1 MKDVYAIINPVSGRR
16 NLGEF
21 MPAIR
26 SALAREG
33 VGLTCMVT
41 AGPGDAARLGEAVPD
56 SARAILVV
64 GGDGTTRDVAGAR
77 VGRPVPLA
85 VLGGGTENIVAKAL
99 RMPRNPEQIADLIL
113 HGRPR
118 PMDVGVVNGRKF
130 LIITGVGF
138 DAEVVHRLHAVRAG
152 HISHFD
158 YFWPIWRTF
167 WAHAFPPVRVDVD
180 GTRVFEGRGLVFV
193 GVLRRYSLGLQ
204 LLARAVYDDGLLDVC
219 IYPCASAPRLVGHA
233 LQTLFRKHVTSGNV
247 LYMQGRRVDIASDV
261 PIPLQIDG
269 DVGDTLP
276 ASLGIIPQGATFLS
290 L

>member
-1 MKDVYAIINPVSGRR
+1 VKDVYAIINPVSGRR

-21 MPAIR
+21 LPAIR

-33 VGLTCMVT
+33 VGLTCRVT
-41 AGPGDAARLGEAVPD
+41 AGHGDAARLAEAVPD

-64 GGDGTTRDVAGAR
+64 GGDGTVRDVAGAR
-77 VGRPVPLA
+77 VGRPGPLA
-85 VLGGGTENIVAKAL
+85 ILGGGTENIVAKAL
-99 RMPRNPEQIADLIL
+99 RMPRDPEQIAGLIL
-113 HGRPR
+113 HGRPQ

-167 WAHAFPPVRVDVD
+167 WAHTFPPVRVDVD
-180 GTRVFEGRGLVFV
+180 GIRVFEGRGLVFV

-204 LLARAVYDDGLLDVC
+204 LLARAVHDDGLLDVC
-219 IYPCASAPRLVGHA
+219 VYPCGSRSGLLRHA
-233 LQTLFRKHVTSGNV
+233 MQTLFRKHVTTGDAIY
-247 LYMQGRRVDIASDV
+247 LHGRHVDITSDV
-261 PIPLQIDG
+261 PVPLQIDG

-276 ASLGIIPQGATFLS
+276 ARLGIIPQGVAFLV
-290 L
+290 